1 VGHDRRGAPSY
12 LKTPEGRVVY
22 HEVRRRVI
30 RVEGGVSRLVEEAA
44 LEPLP
49 DDELPTSVEFFKRWY
64 NER

>member
-1 VGHDRRGAPSY
+1 
-12 LKTPEGRVVY
+12 
-22 HEVRRRVI
+22 VI
-30 RVEGGVSRLVEEAA
+30 RVEGGVRRLVEEAA